1 MRAADTSNLALKLI
15 KAADLN
21 ITIWRLA
28 YLKTENKTQYI
39 ADMQVKCILRNFEA
53 IFHLLLTICLLSS
66 LVCNFSSSTK
76 KESIRTTIAVSIS
89 VIFLILISSLS
100 QFFRLEHHYKKR
112 MALLKSPDSVCVPSR
127 NL

>member
-53 IFHLLLTICLLSS
+53 IFHLLLAICLFSS
-66 LVCNFSSSTK
+66 LVCNFNGSTK
-76 KESIRTTIAVSIS
+76 KREHQNHYSAFDFRHISDSHLFTFSI
-89 VIFLILISSLS
+89 FSSGAPL
-100 QFFRLEHHYKKR
+100 QKT
-112 MALLKSPDSVCVPSR
+112 
-127 NL
+127 NGIT